1 MLTMSRFTATL
12 AAAAIALTGLT
23 ATPAA
28 AQDRDLAR
36 FLAGAALVAII
47 ATAASRNRAEA
58 ERPRH
63 DRRYDNRYDDRYDS
77 RRENRY
83 DNRKDRRYGQPPYGN
98 AWGRRAV
105 LPASCAIEVR
115 NRGRN
120 EMLYNPRCLERAGIH
135 RLPRQCERELRT
147 NRGSRTVL
155 SGPCLQQ
162 AGYRV
167 EAGRR
172 R

>member
-1 MLTMSRFTATL
+1 MLTISRFTGLL
-12 AAAAIALTGLT
+12 AAAAIALTGLS
-23 ATPAA
+23 AQPAA

-58 ERPRH
+58 EAP
-63 DRRYDNRYDDRYDS
+63 
-77 RRENRY
+77 
-83 DNRKDRRYGQPPYGN
+83 RYGQRYGQHQRGH

-105 LPASCAIEVR
+105 LPASCSIQVR

-120 EMLYNPRCLERAGIH
+120 ELLYNQRCLERAGFH

-155 SGPCLQQ
+155 SGACLQQ
-162 AGYRV
+162 AGFRV

>member
-12 AAAAIALTGLT
+12 AAVAIALTGLT

-58 ERPRH
+58 EAPRH
-63 DRRYDNRYDDRYDS
+63 DRRYDNRYDH
-77 RRENRY
+77 RY
-83 DNRKDRRYGQPPYGN
+83 DNRNDRRYGQPPRGH
-98 AWGRRAV
+98 AWGRNAV
-105 LPASCAIEVR
+105 LPASCSIEVR

-120 EMLYNPRCLERAGIH
+120 ELLYNPRCLERAGIH

-155 SGPCLQQ
+155 SGACLQQ

>member
-1 MLTMSRFTATL
+1 MLTMSRLTATL

-23 ATPAA
+23 ATPAV

-58 ERPRH
+58 EAPRY
-63 DRRYDNRYDDRYDS
+63 DRRYGDNRRFG
-77 RRENRY
+77 N
-83 DNRKDRRYGQPPYGN
+83 DRRYGQHQRGH
-98 AWGRRAV
+98 AWGRPAV
-105 LPASCAIEVR
+105 LPAACSIQVR

-120 EMLYNPRCLERAGIH
+120 ELLYNPRCLERAGIH

-155 SGPCLQQ
+155 SGACLQQ
-162 AGYRV
+162 AGFRV

>member
-23 ATPAA
+23 AQPAA

-47 ATAASRNRAEA
+47 ATAASRNRTEAEA
-58 ERPRH
+58 P
-63 DRRYDNRYDDRYDS
+63 RYDRL
-77 RRENRY
+77 
-83 DNRKDRRYGQPPYGN
+83 YGQHQRGN
-98 AWGRRAV
+98 AWGRRAAV
-105 LPASCAIEVR
+105 LPASCSIQVR

-120 EMLYNPRCLERAGIH
+120 ELLYNPRCLERAGIH

-155 SGPCLQQ
+155 SGACLQQ

>member
-12 AAAAIALTGLT
+12 AAAAMALTSLT

-28 AQDRDLAR
+28 AQDRDLMR
-36 FLAGAALVAII
+36 FLAGAAAIAII
-47 ATAASRNRAEA
+47 AGAASRNRADA
-58 ERPRH
+58 QPP
-63 DRRYDNRYDDRYDS
+63 
-77 RRENRY
+77 
-83 DNRKDRRYGQPPYGN
+83 RYGQHQRGH
-98 AWGRRAV
+98 ARGRQAV
-105 LPASCAIEVR
+105 LPASCSIEVR

-120 EMLYNPRCLERAGIH
+120 EQLFNPSCLQRAGFH

-155 SGPCLQQ
+155 SGACLRQ